1 MPEKFCKL
9 RGIKHPDSW
18 NTESKCCLGSD
29 FKRSRLLVTIRD
41 LSSLIFDFDYSCYFL
56 EDRDEISSV
65 LCILSE
71 IKLRVMDLMIL

>member
-1 MPEKFCKL
+1 M
-9 RGIKHPDSW
+9 
-18 NTESKCCLGSD
+18 
-29 FKRSRLLVTIRD
+29 TIRD